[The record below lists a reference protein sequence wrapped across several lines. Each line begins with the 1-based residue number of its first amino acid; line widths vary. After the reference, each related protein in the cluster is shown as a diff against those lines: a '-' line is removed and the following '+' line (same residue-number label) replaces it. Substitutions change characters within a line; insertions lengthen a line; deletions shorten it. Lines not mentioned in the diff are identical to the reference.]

1 MSEITESIHG
11 NVDNISRPY
20 IPKGTHPIET
30 GKYLISTN
38 EIDRMYQ
45 TVIRWIE
52 NRIPGAIIYGR
63 PRLGKTRAITY
74 LINCLPQDFG
84 EKMPIYHIRCRK
96 YKNPNENTFFE
107 DLLNSVGHSIIS
119 SGKPNMKRTRLIR
132 FLVERADFSGNNKIV
147 FFIDDAQRLVE
158 IHYDWLMDIY
168 NELDHYG
175 ITLSTILV
183 GQKELVH
190 QRSAFINGEKFQIVG
205 RFMSQEYQFKGIET
219 LNDLRICLMGY
230 DDNSEYPSNSNWS
243 FTKYF
248 FSESFTRGYRLQ
260 HSAEELLEIFI
271 DLRREYGLPQKIEIP
286 MQYVTLTIEYA
297 LKRFGENGL
306 NLQMLER
313 THWKEAIDNSGYIQS
328 ELYQNSL

>member
-1 MSEITESIHG
+1 MSETMKSNQI
-11 NVDNISRPY
+11 DNDIIRRPY

-45 TVIRWIE
+45 TVLKWVE

-63 PRLGKTRAITY
+63 PRLGKTRAISY

-84 EKMPIYHIRCRK
+84 ETPIYHIHCRK
-96 YKNPNENTFFE
+96 YKNPNENFFFE
-107 DLLNSVGHSIIS
+107 DLLNAVGHSIILN
-119 SGKPNMKRTRLIR
+119 GKSNVKRNRLLR
-132 FLVERADFSGNNKIV
+132 FLVERADLSGNNKII
-147 FFIDDAQRLVE
+147 FFVDDAQRLVE
-158 IHYDWLMDIY
+158 IYYDWLMDLY
-168 NELDHYG
+168 NDLDHYG
-175 ITLSTILV
+175 ITLTTILV

-190 QRSAFINGEKFQIVG
+190 QRSAFISGEKFQIVG

-230 DDNSEYPSNSNWS
+230 DEYCEYPSNSNWS

-248 FSESFTRGYRLQ
+248 FDDAFIRGYRLQ
-260 HSAEELLEIFI
+260 HSTEELFQVFI
-271 DLRREYGLPQKIEIP
+271 DLRREYGLPQKVEIP

-297 LKRFGENGL
+297 LRRFGNNGL
-306 NLQMLER
+306 DLPMLEKA
-313 THWKEAIDNSGYIQS
+313 HWEEAINNSGYIQS
-328 ELYQNSL
+328 ELYQIN